1 MIPSSESDSK
11 PVVDAEAVDG
21 TVDTAQHEP
30 MAATATQESVTSSQ
44 TPDSQTPSLEQPWLY
59 AGGALLAIYGLIT
72 SIDLLNI
79 GFQSIL
85 GPQAQEL
92 LTLAANPWLGLLLG
106 ILATALVQSS
116 SIITALLVALVA
128 AGLPIATAIPMAM
141 GANLGT
147 TITNT
152 LVSLGYIS
160 NDDEFERGFS
170 AATIHDC
177 FNLIALLIFFPLEL
191 LLHPLQRLSQWL
203 LTQSTTLA
211 SATKNVPNN
220 LPTNSLV
227 DNLDK
232 LVSPIDW
239 LAQPT
244 RQLIA
249 YGVNHLSGPWDA
261 LLLFGTS
268 VGGLM
273 ISVTALG
280 WLLKR
285 WLDTPAKNAI
295 YWAIGHGSKLG
306 GLATGAGITALLQ
319 SSSMTTSLTVPLTG
333 AGLVT
338 LEDIY
343 PFVLGANIGTCIT
356 ALIATLAVSSPVA
369 TQLALV
375 HLSYNLLA
383 VALIYGIP
391 PLRAIPLAM
400 AKHLAATAR
409 RYRILAVAYVVGVF
423 FIVPF
428 LALGVSIALR

>member
-1 MIPSSESDSK
+1 MVIPSSESVSK
-11 PVVDAEAVDG
+11 PAVAA
-21 TVDTAQHEP
+21 DTSE
-30 MAATATQESVTSSQ
+30 TSQ
-44 TPDSQTPSLEQPWLY
+44 TASSQTPSLEQPWLY

-72 SIDLLNI
+72 SVDLLNI

-85 GPQAQEL
+85 GPQAEGL

-116 SIITALLVALVA
+116 SIITSLLVALVA
-128 AGLPIATAIPMAM
+128 AGLPIATAIPMVM

-147 TITNT
+147 TITST

-160 NDDEFERGFS
+160 DDDDFERGFA

-177 FNLIALLIFFPLEL
+177 FNLLALLIFFPLEL
-191 LLHPLQRLSQWL
+191 LLHPLQKLSQWL
-203 LTQSTTLA
+203 IGQGAAMAT
-211 SATKNVPNN
+211 ATKNVPSNVPSN
-220 LPTNSLV
+220 LL
-227 DNLDK
+227 DNLNK
-232 LVSPIDW
+232 LASPIDV
-239 LAQPT
+239 LAQPI
-244 RQLIA
+244 RQLMA
-249 YGVNHLSGPWDA
+249 YGVNHLAGPWDS
-261 LLLFGTS
+261 LLLFGSS
-268 VGGLM
+268 VAGLM

-285 WLDTPAKNAI
+285 WFDTPAKEAI
-295 YWAIGHGSKLG
+295 YWATGHGSKLG
-306 GLATGAGITALLQ
+306 GLAAGVGITALLQ
-319 SSSMTTSLTVPLTG
+319 SSSITTSLTVPLAG

-356 ALIATLAVSSPVA
+356 ALIATLAVHSPVA
-369 TQLALV
+369 LQLALV

-383 VALIYGIP
+383 VTVIYGIP
-391 PLRAIPLAM
+391 ALRTIPLTVAQ
-400 AKHLAATAR
+400 HIAATAR

-428 LALGVSIALR
+428 LGLWLSFSLTEKM